1 MKRTSIFRMRY
12 LLIALLS
19 LSACK
24 NDTGNAAEKV
34 IGRWEILEATRNNR
48 PTESLSELYF
58 EFTADGKLL
67 TNIAGIDETLTY
79 EIKKDK
85 ISQKGSSLGEV
96 HYRIE
101 SIEENAMIISS
112 ELRSFSFRFSLQKVS
127 AKESLQD
134 NTEEQLQ

>member
-1 MKRTSIFRMRY
+1 MSIFGMRY
-12 LLIALLS
+12 LLIILLF

-24 NDTGNAAEKV
+24 NDTGNVAEKV
-34 IGRWEILEATRNNR
+34 IGQWEILEATRNNR

-67 TNIAGIDETLTY
+67 TNIAGIPETLTY

-85 ISQKGSSLGEV
+85 IYQKGSSLGEI
-96 HYRIE
+96 YYNIE
-101 SIEENAMIISS
+101 SIEDNTMIIST
-112 ELRSFSFRFSLQKVS
+112 ELRSFSFRFSLQKRS

-134 NTEEQLQ
+134 TTEEQLQ